1 MPSRRHLITGAAGLG
16 YVVGAAVE
24 NMGLLDAPLLGA
36 GVAEIRAAHADH
48 ALAVVGVAAGV
59 VSLACYV
66 VFAAFL
72 ARRWLPFAVA
82 GALLALSGVVANAL
96 MIGDPAAALSELALS
111 TRYLAG
117 PFMALFLWGAA
128 GGAGSLRRP
137 GRAIAVV
144 LALTPLAL
152 TAARA
157 PQVGAI
163 LAFGAHSLWIW
174 LVSLRLLCGGAGRV
188 ELARRA
194 AFLMLVVAAGAV
206 GIALLAVPGAT
217 GTFFAWGLAP
227 TALAAFSGGV
237 YVGSA
242 AVYAAGLALG
252 PRAARPLAPGAVV
265 LSVSVLVVTL
275 VHLEIFDLHRLQAWA
290 WLVLF
295 AGFALVTAALAVIG
309 HAAPGPG
316 PAVPLWTRVA
326 FAAAAAALS
335 IAAAALWAD
344 PAAYGLPPLGGRF
357 AGSWA
362 ALLATLAGWAAW
374 RNRRDEAVLPALALI
389 ALPAGALAAAARVG
403 AWDAAPA
410 YLALIAAG
418 AAALRAL
425 TPAGWGRRTGAFPLV
440 RRSRVEFVSLTL
452 TNSTISRRTGAPDAS
467 ARTAPSDRTPARR
480 CAPARPS
487 PDPRA
492 R

>member
-16 YVVGAAVE
+16 YGVGAAVE
-24 NMGLLDAPLLGA
+24 NMGLLDAPLLEAGA
-36 GVAEIRAAHADH
+36 AEIRAAHADH

-82 GALLALSGVVANAL
+82 GALLALTGVVASGL
-96 MIGDPAAALSELALS
+96 MIGDPTVSLSELALS

-128 GGAGSLRRP
+128 AGAGSLRRP
-137 GRAIAVV
+137 ARTIAVV

-152 TAARA
+152 TEAHAA
-157 PQVGAI
+157 QIGAI
-163 LAFGAHSLWIW
+163 AAFGAHSLWIW

-206 GIALLAVPGAT
+206 GIALLAVPDAT
-217 GTFFAWGLAP
+217 GSFFAWGLQPA
-227 TALAAFSGGV
+227 ALAAFSGGV

-252 PRAARPLAPGAVV
+252 PRAARPLVPGAVV

-275 VHLEIFDLHRLQAWA
+275 VHLEVFDLQRLQAWA

-309 HAAPGPG
+309 RAAPGPG
-316 PAVPLWTRVA
+316 PALPVWTRVA
-326 FAAAAAALS
+326 FATAAVGLS
-335 IAAAALWAD
+335 IAAVTLWAD

-362 ALLATLAGWAAW
+362 ALLATLAAWAAW
-374 RNRRDEAVLPALALI
+374 RDRREEAVLPALALV
-389 ALPAGALAAAARVG
+389 ALPVGALLAAARAG
-403 AWDAAPA
+403 AWNVAPA
-410 YLALIAAG
+410 YVALIAAG
-418 AAALRAL
+418 AAALRAS
-425 TPAGWGRRTGAFPLV
+425 TPRHRMPRLV
-440 RRSRVEFVSLTL
+440 QPHRPEPRHVDTRQH
-452 TNSTISRRTGAPDAS
+452 
-467 ARTAPSDRTPARR
+467 
-480 CAPARPS
+480 APALIGGLADHDHAAGAQRIQ
-487 PDPRA
+487 RL

>member
-1 MPSRRHLITGAAGLG
+1 MPPRRHLITGAAGLG

-36 GVAEIRAAHADH
+36 GASEIRAAHADH

-59 VSLACYV
+59 VSLGCYL

-82 GALLALSGVVANAL
+82 GALLALTGVVASAL
-96 MIGDPAAALSELALS
+96 MIGDPTVSLSELALS

-117 PFMALFLWGAA
+117 PLMALFLWGAA

-152 TAARA
+152 TEAHAA
-157 PQVGAI
+157 QIGAI
-163 LAFGAHSLWIW
+163 AAFGAHSLWIW

-188 ELARRA
+188 ELVRRA

-206 GIALLAVPGAT
+206 GIALLAVPDAT
-217 GTFFAWGLAP
+217 GSFFAWGLQPA
-227 TALAAFSGGV
+227 ALAAFSGGV

-252 PRAARPLAPGAVV
+252 PRAARPLVPGAVV

-275 VHLEIFDLHRLQAWA
+275 VHLEVFNLQRLQAWA

-309 HAAPGPG
+309 RAAPSPG
-316 PAVPLWTRVA
+316 PALPVWTRAA
-326 FAAAAAALS
+326 FAAAAVALS
-335 IAAAALWAD
+335 IAAVALWAD

-374 RNRRDEAVLPALALI
+374 RDGREEAVLPALALV
-389 ALPAGALAAAARVG
+389 ALPLGALLAAARAG
-403 AWDAAPA
+403 AWDVAPA
-410 YLALIAAG
+410 YVALIAAG
-418 AAALRAL
+418 AATLQAS
-425 TPAGWGRRTGAFPLV
+425 TPPGAAAPRLAVARVPGLPGRR
-440 RRSRVEFVSLTL
+440 
-452 TNSTISRRTGAPDAS
+452 
-467 ARTAPSDRTPARR
+467 
-480 CAPARPS
+480 
-487 PDPRA
+487 
-492 R
+492 

>member
-1 MPSRRHLITGAAGLG
+1 MPPRRHLITGAAGLG

-59 VSLACYV
+59 VSLGCYL

-82 GALLALSGVVANAL
+82 GALLALTGVVASAL
-96 MIGDPAAALSELALS
+96 MIGDPTVSLSELALS

-117 PFMALFLWGAA
+117 PLMALFLWGAA

-152 TAARA
+152 TEAHAA
-157 PQVGAI
+157 QIGAI
-163 LAFGAHSLWIW
+163 AAFGAHSLWIW

-188 ELARRA
+188 ELVRRA

-206 GIALLAVPGAT
+206 GIALLAVPDAT
-217 GTFFAWGLAP
+217 GSFFAWGLQPA
-227 TALAAFSGGV
+227 ALAAFSGGV

-252 PRAARPLAPGAVV
+252 PRAARPLVPGAVV

-275 VHLEIFDLHRLQAWA
+275 VHLEVFNLQRLQAWA

-309 HAAPGPG
+309 RAAPSPG
-316 PAVPLWTRVA
+316 PALPVWTRAA
-326 FAAAAAALS
+326 FAAAAVALS
-335 IAAAALWAD
+335 IAAVALWAD

-374 RNRRDEAVLPALALI
+374 RDGREEAVLPALALV
-389 ALPAGALAAAARVG
+389 ALPLGALLAAARAG
-403 AWDAAPA
+403 AWDVAPA
-410 YLALIAAG
+410 YVALIAAG
-418 AAALRAL
+418 AATLQAS
-425 TPAGWGRRTGAFPLV
+425 TPPGAAAPRLAVARVPGLPGRR
-440 RRSRVEFVSLTL
+440 
-452 TNSTISRRTGAPDAS
+452 
-467 ARTAPSDRTPARR
+467 
-480 CAPARPS
+480 
-487 PDPRA
+487 
-492 R
+492 